1 METRIIFDEGIFSE
15 EASIAALKGL
25 NEFILILI
33 DSRERIGKFKKNSLK
48 NLEMLCNVLK

>member
-25 NEFILILI
+25 NEFILI
-33 DSRERIGKFKKNSLK
+33 DSRERAAKLINSL
-48 NLEMLCNVLK
+48 NN